1 MAVAAVV
8 DGVLTAGA
16 AAGLEPCA
24 TGAVTAAGFGAAVT
38 AGAADFAAGE
48 GAATG
53 ADGFAV
59 VAAGADP

>member
-1 MAVAAVV
+1 VAVAAVV
-8 DGVLTAGA
+8 GGVFTAGA
-16 AAGLEPCA
+16 AEGLEAGAP
-24 TGAVTAAGFGAAVT
+24 GAVTTAGFGAAVT

-59 VAAGADP
+59 VVAGADP